1 LAKFFSFDSKTA
13 RFLSRIWDL
22 FLLNLLFLLGSLPV
36 VTFGASAI
44 AAYTVMLK
52 IVEESEDSIIPAYFR
67 AFKANLRQGLVLTI
81 ALYVLIAAVAADF
94 VLFNIVEGNPIG
106 FLILGIVCAVLVFV
120 HFFYVFALAARY
132 RNSLYGHLTNSRN
145 IFIRFFGRSLLCSV
159 LVAFEVWLFFLTDW
173 LLLFIGVF
181 IAPILI
187 IATISAFAMKLF
199 RMIEAENE
207 SGEGAGSESG
217 PGEEDA
223 GRE

>member
-1 LAKFFSFDSKTA
+1 MAKFFSFDSKTA

-44 AAYTVMLK
+44 AAYTVTLK
-52 IVEESEDSIIPAYFR
+52 IVEESEDSIVPAYFR
-67 AFKANLRQGLVLTI
+67 AFKASLLKGLVLTI
-81 ALYVLIAAVAADF
+81 AFYMLIAAVAADF
-94 VLFNIVEGNPIG
+94 ILFNIVEGNPIG
-106 FLILGIVCAVLVFV
+106 FLILGIVSAVLVFV

-132 RNSLYGHLTNSRN
+132 RNSMYGHLTNSRN
-145 IFIRFFGRSLLCSV
+145 IFIRFFGRSLLCAV

-187 IATISAFAMKLF
+187 IATISAFAMKCF
-199 RMIEAENE
+199 RAIEAENKM
-207 SGEGAGSESG
+207 SGEDGSE
-217 PGEEDA
+217 GEPDEGDA